1 MLVQRTARGVAAAT
15 VALVLSACAATT
27 VEVSPQ
33 APPSPTTADF
43 YGSYELVL
51 PDAESG
57 APAGEMI
64 GTWSDTGLTVE
75 LMGDVIIQTQIE
87 LATEPGIML
96 IWDDNDSDPSC
107 AAEGQY
113 GYEDDGTTITLTL
126 ISDQC
131 EGRNSS
137 ANGAQLI
144 RLE

>member
-1 MLVQRTARGVAAAT
+1 MLVQRTVRGAAAVT
-15 VALVLSACAATT
+15 VALVLSACAAKT

-51 PDAESG
+51 LNAGTG

-64 GTWSDTGLTVE
+64 GTWSETGLTVE
-75 LMGDVIIQTQIE
+75 LMGDVIIQTQMG
-87 LATEPGIML
+87 LAAEPGIML
-96 IWDDNDSDPSC
+96 IWDDQDSNPSC

-113 GYEDDGTTITLTL
+113 SYEDDGTTITLTL
-126 ISDQC
+126 ISDDC
-131 EGRNSS
+131 EGRNAS
-137 ANGAQLI
+137 ADGAQLI

>member
-1 MLVQRTARGVAAAT
+1 MLAQRMIRGIAAGTAI
-15 VALVLSACAATT
+15 LVLSGCAANT

-43 YGSYELVL
+43 YGTYELLL
-51 PDAESG
+51 PGADFG

-64 GTWSDTGLTVE
+64 GTWSETGLTVE
-75 LMGDVIIQTQIE
+75 LMGDVIIQTGIK
-87 LATEPGIML
+87 LADSPGVML
-96 IWDDNDSDPSC
+96 IWDDQDSNPSC

-126 ISDQC
+126 ISDAC

-144 RLE
+144 RLN

>member
-1 MLVQRTARGVAAAT
+1 MLVQRTIRGVAAAT
-15 VALVLSACAATT
+15 AALVLSACAAKT

-51 PDAESG
+51 PNADSG
-57 APAGEMI
+57 LPAGEMI
-64 GTWSDTGLTVE
+64 GTWNETGLTVE
-75 LMGDVIIQTQIE
+75 LMGDVIIQTQME
-87 LATEPGIML
+87 LATQPGIML
-96 IWDDNDSDPSC
+96 IWDDSDSNPSC

-113 GYEDDGTTITLTL
+113 SYEDDGSTITLAL
-126 ISDQC
+126 ISDEC